1 MNAQMSSGHTCS
13 AIVLSYPQFVETLGI
28 SNGKPVIVGIYRL
41 LAVFHVNAELVTTLS
56 CNLLNAV
63 QPCMEKWT
71 KKKKVL
77 RNTPRTLSSI
87 YPISVFQPINM

>member
-1 MNAQMSSGHTCS
+1 MSSDRTCS
-13 AIVLSYPQFVETLGI
+13 AIILSYPQFVEALGI
-28 SNGKPVIVGIYRL
+28 SDGKPVIVGICRL

-63 QPCMEKWT
+63 QPCMEKW

-77 RNTPRTLSSI
+77 RNTPRTLSTI
-87 YPISVFQPINM
+87 QPSHLCVPAP